1 MAGPGALAALSGV
14 GAALQAGSSLYGI
27 IQGIVDRRRGRRM
40 YEEAMANRP
49 TYEMAPEIRQ
59 RLGLRQSLL
68 TSQPA
73 QFRDLENDIFAN
85 QAGTIYN
92 ARQAA
97 PGSAALLGTLGASQA
112 DTNRALRAAAMQESE
127 DYQRRLAGLE
137 SAQGAMAG
145 ERMKAFELNE
155 LAPFEEQRSLG
166 LEMMNVGGENIYGGL
181 RTMSGTLGQLAEGES
196 ENKLVS
202 TLFGQLFQGR
212 RKAPSL
218 RGLYSPF
225 YDNPSNM

>member
-14 GAALQAGSSLYGI
+14 GAAAQLGSSLYGI
-27 IQGIVDRRRGRRM
+27 IQGIVDRRKGRKM
-40 YEEAMANRP
+40 YEESMANRP
-49 TYEMAPEIRQ
+49 VYEIDPEAAR

-73 QFRDLENDIFAN
+73 AFRDLENDIFAN

-97 PGSAALLGTLGASQA
+97 PGSAALLGTLGAAQA
-112 DTNRALRAAAMQESE
+112 DTNRALRASAMQESE

-137 SAQGAMAG
+137 AAQGGMAA
-145 ERMKAFELNE
+145 ERLRAFQLNE
-155 LAPFEEQRSLG
+155 AMPYEEQRSLG
-166 LEMMNVGGENIYGGL
+166 LEMMGVGGENIYRGL
-181 RTMSGTLGQLAEGES
+181 RSLGGMAGQLAEAES

-218 RGLYSPF
+218 YSP
-225 YDNPSNM
+225 YYNNPANM